1 MSIPVF
7 SKGQWLTYKGHED
20 PLWSYAN
27 QLQAASAYANA
38 LSKGYKPEESE
49 ELAVALINKNVYKGL
64 MYVKPLENKLMDLL
78 ETS

>member
-7 SKGQWLTYKGHED
+7 SKGQWLSYKTHID
-20 PLWSYAN
+20 LMWSYAN
-27 QLQAASAYANA
+27 QLQAASVYASA

-49 ELAVALINKNVYKGL
+49 DLAVAFVNKKVYKGL
-64 MYVKPLENKLMDLL
+64 IYVKSLEQKLMGLS

>member
-27 QLQAASAYANA
+27 QLQAASAYAAA

-49 ELAVALINKNVYKGL
+49 ELAIALVNKTVYKGI

>member
-7 SKGQWLTYKGHED
+7 SKGQWLTYKCHED
-20 PLWSYAN
+20 LLWSYAN
-27 QLQAASAYANA
+27 QLQAASAYAAA

-49 ELAVALINKNVYKGL
+49 ELAVAFVNKKVYKGL
-64 MYVKPLENKLMDLL
+64 VYVKLLENKLMDLL

>member
-7 SKGQWLTYKGHED
+7 SKGQWLTYKGHDD
-20 PLWSYAN
+20 PMWSYAN
-27 QLQAASAYANA
+27 QLQAASAYAAA

-49 ELAVALINKNVYKGL
+49 ELAVAFINKIVYKVT
-64 MYVKPLENKLMDLL
+64 YVKPLEQKLMDLL